1 MKNLAALAIFL
12 ACGTA
17 FAAPAPPRTLP
28 LPPGLPAAR
37 DIPYPGH
44 VTLAADATDLAH
56 HLISVHERIPVPPG
70 AGDLVLLYPKW
81 IPGDHGPTG
90 PLALVAGITVRANGA
105 VVPWRRDPVATE
117 AFHIAVPAGASVLD
131 VDFQFT
137 SPAAPNEGRV
147 RSTPE
152 MIDLAWNDFLLYPAG
167 YFAGNIP
174 FDASVK
180 LPDGWKF
187 GTALSPNTGAGGTV
201 RFATVP
207 LDVLIDSPVLAGR
220 HFARFDLA
228 PGAATPVHL
237 DVAADR
243 PAELRASDAQL
254 ALHRALIV
262 QATRLFGAHH
272 YDHYDFLL
280 ALSDELGDEGLE
292 HHRSSANAVGGNYFT
307 EWDKTF
313 YERDLL
319 PHEYTHSWNGKYR
332 RPADLWTA
340 DYSYP
345 ERDTLLWVYEG
356 QTQYWGQVLAARSG
370 LWSRQAA
377 LDSLADVAAS
387 LQAERGRLWRSVED
401 TTASAIFQMRA
412 PIPSPSWE
420 RGEDY
425 YEEGQLIWLDA
436 DTLIRQKTGGR
447 KSLDDFARAFFG
459 TDDGFYGEK
468 TYGFDDV
475 VHTLNA
481 VLPYDWAS
489 FLHKRIDDVAP
500 NAPLDGITR
509 GGYRLVFDD
518 HQSAWDKSAEDVNAM
533 HEFLFSI
540 GVRLKGVKLARI
552 EWGSPGYAAGLQP
565 EDEIVA
571 VGGFAFGAGGL
582 ADGLKD
588 AITDAATSKDPIAL
602 IVKSGNHVHGVSVDY
617 HGGLR
622 YPHLVRTGEPALLDE
637 ILSAKK

>member
-1 MKNLAALAIFL
+1 M
-12 ACGTA
+12 CGTA
-17 FAAPAPPRTLP
+17 YADPTPLP
-28 LPPGLPAAR
+28 LPPGLPVAR
-37 DIPYPGH
+37 DVSYPGH
-44 VTLAADATDLAH
+44 VVLDADATDLAH
-56 HLISVHERIPVPPG
+56 HLISVHERVPVASG
-70 AGDLVLLYPKW
+70 TRDLVLLYPKW

-90 PLALVAGITVRANGA
+90 PLALIAGIVVRANGA
-105 VVPWRRDPVATE
+105 IVPWRRDPVATE
-117 AFHIAVPAGASVLD
+117 AFHIAVPAGVSALD

-152 MIDLAWNDFLLYPAG
+152 MIDLAWNDIVLYPAG
-167 YFAGNIP
+167 YFAGRIP
-174 FDASVK
+174 VDASLK
-180 LPDGWKF
+180 LPDGWHF
-187 GTALSPNTGAGGTV
+187 GTALSPSTGAGGAV
-201 RFATVP
+201 HFATVP

-220 HFARFDLA
+220 YFARFDLT
-228 PGAATPVHL
+228 PGAAPPVHL

-243 PAELRASDAQL
+243 PSELKASDAQL

-280 ALSDELGDEGLE
+280 ALSDELGEEGLE
-292 HHRSSANAVGGNYFT
+292 HHRSSANAVGGDYFT
-307 EWDKTF
+307 AWDKTF

-319 PHEYTHSWNGKYR
+319 PHEYTHSWNGKYK
-332 RPADLWTA
+332 RPADLWTP
-340 DYSYP
+340 DYSTP

-356 QTQYWGQVLAARSG
+356 QTQYWGQVLATRSG

-377 LDSLADVAAS
+377 LDSFAYVAAY
-387 LQAERGRLWRSVED
+387 LQAERGRIWRSVED

-425 YEEGQLIWLDA
+425 YEEGQLVWLDA

-459 TDDGFYGEK
+459 ADDGFYGER
-468 TYGFDDV
+468 TYEFDDV

-481 VLPYDWAS
+481 VLPYDWAA
-489 FLHKRIDDVAP
+489 FLHQRIDAVAP

-518 HQSAWDKSAEDVNAM
+518 RPSAWDKSADDVNDM
-533 HEFLFSI
+533 HDFLFSI
-540 GVRLKGVKLARI
+540 GVELKGVKLASVD
-552 EWGSPGYAAGLQP
+552 WGSPGYAAGLQP
-565 EDEIVA
+565 EDEVVA
-571 VGGFAFGAGGL
+571 VDGFAFDADGL
-582 ADGLKD
+582 ADGLQD
-588 AITDAATSKDPIAL
+588 AITDAATSTKPIVL
-602 IVKSGNHVHGVSVDY
+602 IVKSGSHVHTVSVDY

-622 YPHLVRTGEPALLDE
+622 YPHLVRTGSGPALLDA
-637 ILSAKK
+637 ILAAKP